1 MSLENPQSERRYS
14 PPFSLCGNSFSLLA
28 DPGGNPRAIIQEQAA
43 GTPRVEKGLSV
54 YLKVTFNE
62 ELPDAPPWG
71 GLGVGF
77 QPPYRPPSLSLGSCH
92 PWGASEEELGGINCH
107 GNKGCGVVAEVPRD
121 PHGLRR
127 RRRRFRRRE
136 GRVKGVSH
144 AGDPEAIARECCAAF
159 SLAAVNKAGRKD
171 IMWMSSMEGDRFYP
185 DRNSWGV
192 HCLLPTSV
200 IQVTAVSK

>member
-1 MSLENPQSERRYS
+1 M
-14 PPFSLCGNSFSLLA
+14 
-28 DPGGNPRAIIQEQAA
+28 
-43 GTPRVEKGLSV
+43 
-54 YLKVTFNE
+54 YLTVAFPE

-77 QPPYRPPSLSLGSCH
+77 QQPYRSPPLPLGPCH
-92 PWGASEEELGGINCH
+92 PWGASEEEHDGTNISNCH
-107 GNKGCGVVAEVPRD
+107 GGKKGCEVVAEMPRD

-136 GRVKGVSH
+136 GREKSVSH
-144 AGDPEAIARECCAAF
+144 AGDPEVIARECCAAF

-185 DRNSWGV
+185 GRNSWGV

-200 IQVTAVSK
+200 IQVTAVGDRSGTMQGDTGETCFGLFYWAGVREKAAT

>member
-1 MSLENPQSERRYS
+1 M
-14 PPFSLCGNSFSLLA
+14 
-28 DPGGNPRAIIQEQAA
+28 
-43 GTPRVEKGLSV
+43 
-54 YLKVTFNE
+54 YLKVEFHE
-62 ELPDAPPWG
+62 EMPDAPPWG

-77 QPPYRPPSLSLGSCH
+77 QPPYRQPPLPLGPCH
-92 PWGASEEELGGINCH
+92 PWGANEDEQDGINLSNCH
-107 GNKGCGVVAEVPRD
+107 GDHKACESVADVPRD

-127 RRRRFRRRE
+127 RRRRFRWRE

-144 AGDPEAIARECCAAF
+144 AGDPDAIARECCAAF

-185 DRNSWGV
+185 GRDSWGV

-200 IQVTAVSK
+200 IQVMTVGE